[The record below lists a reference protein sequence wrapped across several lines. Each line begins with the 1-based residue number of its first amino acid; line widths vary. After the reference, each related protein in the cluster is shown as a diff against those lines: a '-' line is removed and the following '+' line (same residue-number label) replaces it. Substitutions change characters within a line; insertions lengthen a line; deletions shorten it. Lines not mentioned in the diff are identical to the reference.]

1 MALAATAAAFGAGH
15 TAANPAHYLPFAAIA
30 RSRGW
35 GVGRALALAAACGAG
50 HVLSSALVGGIG
62 VALGAGIGSVEAAE
76 EIRESAMRWLFLAFA
91 LAYFA
96 VEVRASFAGR
106 ICLCCRG
113 ASTGRAE
120 NKGTGGAPAGFSDRA
135 NFWTLFLIFTLGPC
149 EILAPLVMVP
159 ASEGDWAGVVSVA
172 AAFSVSTVAT
182 MLAMTAAVMFGLGF
196 VRGGGEFFQKWG
208 RAISGGVVLACA
220 VLLFFEK

>member
-1 MALAATAAAFGAGH
+1 MRGGSACAAAE
-15 TAANPAHYLPFAAIA
+15 
-30 RSRGW
+30 R
-35 GVGRALALAAACGAG
+35 
-50 HVLSSALVGGIG
+50 
-62 VALGAGIGSVEAAE
+62 
-76 EIRESAMRWLFLAFA
+76 
-91 LAYFA
+91 
-96 VEVRASFAGR
+96 
-106 ICLCCRG
+106 
-113 ASTGRAE
+113 RAE
-120 NKGTGGAPAGFSDRA
+120 NKVAADVSSGFSDRA

-159 ASEGDWAGVVSVA
+159 ASEGDWTGVASVV

-220 VLLFFEK
+220 VLLFWG

>member
-62 VALGAGIGSVEAAE
+62 VALGAGIGSVEAAA

-113 ASTGRAE
+113 AAGRVE
-120 NKGTGGAPAGFSDRA
+120 NKGAGGAPAGFSDRA

>member
-30 RSRGW
+30 KSRGW

-62 VALGAGIGSVEAAE
+62 VALGAGIGSVE

-96 VEVRASFAGR
+96 AEVRASFAGR

-113 ASTGRAE
+113 AAGRAE
-120 NKGTGGAPAGFSDRA
+120 NKGAEGAPAGFSDRA

-159 ASEGDWAGVVSVA
+159 ASEGDWAGVASVV

-196 VRGGGEFFQKWG
+196 VKGGGEFFQKWG
-208 RAISGGVVLACA
+208 RALSGGVVLACA
-220 VLLFFEK
+220 VLLFF